1 MTNSKYPAESIA
13 MMGDSE
19 LIKIIADLLNDFL
32 FDEVT
37 ELVGPNPDFLEWMLD
52 RFDNSESAKEFYCI
66 AVRDWSLPG
75 NEVDTMDLATEFVEW
90 LEEQR

>member
-1 MTNSKYPAESIA
+1 MNNHRVDAESIA

-19 LIKIIADLLNDFL
+19 LIHIIADLLNDFL

-75 NEVDTMDLATEFVEW
+75 NEVETMDLATEFVEW